1 MKTPHSTVYRYT
13 SETVAHANKL
23 TFNTVSE
30 KAHKQGMLEGE
41 PLLIAMD
48 ALHKYAEAYQL
59 RFEQPLAEDGVLGD
73 QWLESVKGIRALL
86 NGDGALAMRRGITT
100 DSKDNGCIESLF
112 WDALRMA
119 GYTEE
124 TANL

>member
-1 MKTPHSTVYRYT
+1 MKTPHSTLYRYT
-13 SETVAHANKL
+13 AETVAHANKL
-23 TFNTVSE
+23 KVGTVNE
-30 KAHKQGMLEGE
+30 QAHKRGMLEGE

-59 RFEQPLAEDGVLGD
+59 RFERPLVEDGFLSD
-73 QWLESVKGIRALL
+73 PWLESVKGIRALL
-86 NGDGALAMRRGITT
+86 NGDGANALRSGITT